1 MLILRHFSLFTQVHV
16 FCDCNE
22 KDLLILTFF
31 LYTNISRI
39 LKVSNCSR
47 IRIWDT
53 LGVKLIPAVYSV
65 VFDLKW
71 LISRHL
77 RYGIRL
83 AGMVIHTRQST
94 EHFGDHQ
101 QCNNAGRLLEWLL
114 SWQVFHYGRW
124 QGGPAIWY
132 TSLLPL
138 NCLQGN
144 TRATKGSLTSIT
156 NSGLGIGL
164 GLGGEG
170 GGAKKKKVTL
180 KQQHVNLKAERTVGR
195 QLP

>member
-1 MLILRHFSLFTQVHV
+1 MSHNSWHCKITSTTNISHVNITSFKLIHTGPRLLWVQR
-16 FCDCNE
+16 

-31 LYTNISRI
+31 LYTNISTI
-39 LKVSNCSR
+39 LNASNCSR

-53 LGVKLIPAVYSV
+53 LGAKLIPAVYSV
-65 VFDLKW
+65 VFDLKG

-94 EHFGDHQ
+94 EHFGEHQ
-101 QCNNAGRLLEWLL
+101 QCNNAGRLLERLL

-164 GLGGEG
+164 G
-170 GGAKKKKVTL
+170 GGAKEKK
-180 KQQHVNLKAERTVGR
+180 
-195 QLP
+195 LP